1 MPEGLSIGSASIL
14 KRMDKCDR
22 IAVAWVMDK
31 FDLSWRIL
39 LVEDEVMIAMLLEDY
54 LGELG
59 QQVAGHADSVDAALA
74 MVASDLAIDYA
85 FLDVNLRGKSVDPVA
100 GALTAR
106 GIRFCFMTGNGV
118 AELAA
123 YPEAPLLAKPF
134 DFASVR
140 IALSQAFSGVPD
152 RQVGRGWPER

>member
-1 MPEGLSIGSASIL
+1 
-14 KRMDKCDR
+14 
-22 IAVAWVMDK
+22 MDK
-31 FDLSWRIL
+31 FDISWRTL

-54 LGELG
+54 LTELG

-74 MVASDLAIDYA
+74 MIASDLAIDYA

-100 GALTAR
+100 AALTAR

-118 AELAA
+118 AEIAPYA
-123 YPEAPLLAKPF
+123 EAPVLAKPF

-140 IALSQAFSGVPD
+140 TALSQAFSGVPG
-152 RQVGRGWPER
+152 RPVGPA